1 MTRQE
6 INQALEKQLQRLA
19 DKSAAGMADLAS
31 LAGAA
36 EAMLHISEFLYRR
49 ADVSRDNRPWL
60 PCRDSGKEK
69 QK

>member
-6 INQALEKQLQRLA
+6 INQALEKQLKILA
-19 DKSAAGMADLAS
+19 DKSATGAADLAS

-49 ADVSRDNRPWL
+49 ADASRDNRPWL
-60 PCRDSGKEK
+60 PLS
-69 QK
+69 

>member
-6 INQALEKQLQRLA
+6 INKALEKQLEILA
-19 DKSAAGMADLAS
+19 NKSATGMADLAS
-31 LAGAA
+31 LAEAA

-60 PCRDSGKEK
+60 PLS
-69 QK
+69 

>member
-6 INQALEKQLQRLA
+6 ISQALEKQFQILA
-19 DKSAAGMADLAS
+19 DKSATGMADLAS
-31 LAGAA
+31 LSEAA

-60 PCRDSGKEK
+60 PLS
-69 QK
+69 